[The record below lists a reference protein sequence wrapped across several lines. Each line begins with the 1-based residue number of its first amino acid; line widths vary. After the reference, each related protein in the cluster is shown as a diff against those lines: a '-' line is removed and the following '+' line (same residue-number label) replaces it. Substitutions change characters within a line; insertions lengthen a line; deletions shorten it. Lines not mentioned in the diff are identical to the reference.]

1 MKKITKLLVAFVMLF
16 GLGLLFINNL
26 PKAKAAGNPLTTLS
40 VGGYVFSNVD
50 SDLHSSYYDST
61 DVSWQYLSASK
72 KLVLYDYH
80 GPQITMFMESGDFCP
95 AIDVFGECV
104 INVEGDINPGILFE
118 GSALVQPLVTFNG
131 ENASLTIN
139 GGNCGIKSI
148 TDGEKKIYFEAAEQ
162 SKLNIYS
169 NGIGVDAGVF
179 FLTYKVDAYINSKG
193 YGIFAPYS
201 GAYTISGVSN
211 SSCSLTII
219 SKERTAL
226 PVDSLYADKQIH
238 LSNNFDEAKEYVS
251 SDNKV
256 YHVAS
261 EEKYMEG
268 FLQFTDLSGK
278 LRAINSKYININVGD
293 TETLGFN
300 NIQLPTSMEGYRIE
314 RTIEYTKNGASDPT
328 YTVTNDLTTNLS
340 YDVTPSNIDLYI
352 LKYTLKLKNGT
363 NTISTISELN
373 RIYPID
379 SHTISTNINGLKIV
393 PISHPTCEVKTG
405 DFFQFKVQME
415 DYYLNSGITLYYADG
430 EELGYIHSSLY
441 TIDNVRKDIVIYS
454 NEALSYKTIF
464 KVYSNDEVID
474 SGERSKGLSYTLPT
488 LNQGQIPSGMTFDY
502 WKVGDRTTHYPY
514 GSQIEFTEAERGE
527 IRIEAHFADRY
538 NLTIEDG
545 NFYKNSDCTI
555 KIGYAASG
563 DTVYFK
569 FDSVIG
575 VIEDGK
581 MLSGYDLNG
590 ASGFIV
596 HDMGTYYEFDMPSSD
611 VYVSPV
617 YKYVIDEMTVL
628 NVKHPMGNTELI
640 ENQECAPED
649 ADYVVE
655 PNSQWFKIDGS
666 NRTLVNTFGY
676 GDSYVFENNSTYEV
690 EIKFRYNDGFIFNPN
705 GYSRNDDYQFHING
719 LDDLEYEVISC
730 IFTNASKSLYKVIL
744 RFNSINKYEVSV
756 TDGSSYI
763 GTDVVEYAAYGE
775 TILLSAN
782 VAPTGKAFDKW
793 IITGVTV
800 DEEALNGSKLSIT
813 MPDNDVTAIATYK
826 DVEYF
831 EVTFNNNGGTG
842 IIDDDI
848 SYGEYIL
855 PACTFEA
862 PEHKHFKCWSVNGT
876 EYNELV
882 EITVYS
888 NIEVKAI
895 WELDTFAI
903 SFDNNG
909 GTGTM
914 DSETKD
920 YGTEFTLPEC
930 TFTAPSHKHFV
941 GWSLEEEGAII
952 TTTSITI
959 EENITLYAIYAI
971 DTFNVSFDNN
981 GGTGSMTSETKNYGT
996 EFTLPECTFI
1006 APEHKHFAGWSLE
1019 SDGAIITTT
1028 SITIESNVTL
1038 YAIYA
1043 IDTFTVSFNAN
1054 GGTGTMNPETKDY
1067 GTEYTLPTCSFTT
1080 PDKKRFK
1087 GWSLETDGTIISTTT
1102 IEITD
1107 NVTLYAIYEDMPED
1121 VTLSKIEISGTYKT
1135 TYKVGDTFSTDGIII
1150 TATYSDNTTQNI
1162 ALSLVTVSGYNMNNA
1177 GTQTVTITYEGKTAT
1192 FTITVEK
1199 KVEPTPVDPVNPDPV
1214 EPDDPTPT
1222 PEKKKNNAGLIV
1234 GITLGSVAL
1243 CAAIAVG
1250 AVLIIK
1256 KKH

>member
-16 GLGLLFINNL
+16 GIGLLFVNNL

-80 GPQITMFMESGDFCP
+80 GPQITMVLLEGDFCP

-104 INVEGDINPGILFE
+104 INVEGDTNPGILFE
-118 GSALVQPLVTFNG
+118 GSALVQPLITFNG

-169 NGIGVDAGVF
+169 NGNGVDAGVF

-251 SDNKV
+251 NDNKI

-261 EEKYMEG
+261 EDKYMDG
-268 FLQFTDLSGK
+268 FLQFTDLNGNIKAVNNKS
-278 LRAINSKYININVGD
+278 ININVGD

-363 NTISTISELN
+363 NTISTLSEIN

-379 SHTISTNINGLKIV
+379 SHTISTDINGLKII

-405 DFFQFKVQME
+405 DNFQFKVQMD
-415 DYYLNSGITLYYADG
+415 DYYLNSGTTLYYADG

-441 TIDNVRKDIVIYS
+441 TINNVRKDIVIYS
-454 NEALSYKTIF
+454 DEPLSYKTIF
-464 KVYSNDEVID
+464 KVYSNDEIID
-474 SGERSKGLSYTLPT
+474 SGERTKGLSYTLPT
-488 LNQGQIPSGMTFDY
+488 LNPGQIPSGMTFAY
-502 WKVGDRTTHYPY
+502 WKVGDRTTQYANGTP
-514 GSQIEFTEAERGE
+514 IDFTEAERGE
-527 IRIEAHFADRY
+527 IRIEAHFADKY

-545 NFYKNSDCTI
+545 YFYKDSDCTI
-555 KIGYAASG
+555 KTGYAALG

-569 FDSVIG
+569 FDSEMG

-581 MLSGYDLNG
+581 MLYGYDLNG

-596 HDMGTYYEFDMPSSD
+596 HDMGTYYEFTMPSSD
-611 VYVSPV
+611 VHISPV
-617 YKYVIDEMTVL
+617 YKYVIDEVTVL
-628 NVKHPMGNTELI
+628 NVIHPAAGSALI
-640 ENQECAPED
+640 ENKECAPED
-649 ADYVVE
+649 ANYIVTS
-655 PNSQWFKIDGS
+655 NSLWYKIDGT
-666 NRTLVNTFGY
+666 RALINTFDPSNPY
-676 GDSYVFENNSTYEV
+676 IFVNNMIYEV
-690 EIKFRYNDGFIFNPN
+690 EICFRVPSGNDYLLNQNGFNRDGN
-705 GYSRNDDYQFHING
+705 YQFVIDG
-719 LDDLEYEVISC
+719 LDFSEYEVVDC
-730 IFTNASKSLYKVIL
+730 DFTNSSKELYKVTL
-744 RFNSINKYEVSV
+744 RFNSITKYEVNV
-756 TDGSSYI
+756 TNGNASI
-763 GTDVVEYAAYGE
+763 GEGIITYAAPDSVV
-775 TILLSAN
+775 LLSAN
-782 VAPTGKAFDKW
+782 VAPSGKAFDKW
-793 IITGVTV
+793 VVTGITV
-800 DEEALNGSKLSIT
+800 DEDALCGSKLAIT
-813 MPDNDVTAIATYK
+813 MPNNTVTAEATYK
-826 DVEYF
+826 DVDYF
-831 EVTFNNNGGTG
+831 EVTFSPNGGTG
-842 IIDDDI
+842 LISDDI
-848 SYGEYIL
+848 SYGDYIL
-855 PACTFEA
+855 PSCSFEA
-862 PEHKHFKCWSVNGT
+862 PEHKHFKCWDVNGV

-882 EITVYS
+882 EITVTD

-895 WELDTFAI
+895 WEIDKFA
-903 SFDNNG
+903 
-909 GTGTM
+909 
-914 DSETKD
+914 
-920 YGTEFTLPEC
+920 
-930 TFTAPSHKHFV
+930 
-941 GWSLEEEGAII
+941 
-952 TTTSITI
+952 
-959 EENITLYAIYAI
+959 
-971 DTFNVSFDNN
+971 VSFDNN
-981 GGTGSMTSETKNYGT
+981 GGTGSMDAETKEYGST
-996 EFTLPECTFI
+996 FTLPECTFA
-1006 APEHKHFAGWSLE
+1006 APEHKHFVGWSLE
-1019 SDGAIITTT
+1019 AEGEVISES
-1028 SITIESNVTL
+1028 SIT
-1038 YAIYA
+1038 
-1043 IDTFTVSFNAN
+1043 
-1054 GGTGTMNPETKDY
+1054 
-1067 GTEYTLPTCSFTT
+1067 
-1080 PDKKRFK
+1080 
-1087 GWSLETDGTIISTTT
+1087 
-1102 IEITD
+1102 ITD
-1107 NVTLYAIYEDMPED
+1107 NVTLYAIYATDTFTISFNNNGGTGSMDSETKEYGSIFTLPECTFTAPINKRFAGWAKEAEGTIITTTTIEITSDATLYAIYEEMPVD
-1121 VTLSKIEISGTYKT
+1121 VTLTKIELSGTYKT
-1135 TYKVGDTFSTDGIII
+1135 KYIVGDTFSSDGIVV

-1162 ALSLVTVSGYNMNNA
+1162 ALSLVTISGYNLSNE
-1177 GTQTVTITYEGKTAT
+1177 GTQTVAVTYEGKTAT

-1199 KVEPTPVDPVNPDPV
+1199 KSTPDPVDPVDPVNPDPV
-1214 EPDDPTPT
+1214 TPDDPTPS
-1222 PEKKKNNAGLIV
+1222 PKKKNNAGLII

-1243 CAAIAVG
+1243 CAAITVG